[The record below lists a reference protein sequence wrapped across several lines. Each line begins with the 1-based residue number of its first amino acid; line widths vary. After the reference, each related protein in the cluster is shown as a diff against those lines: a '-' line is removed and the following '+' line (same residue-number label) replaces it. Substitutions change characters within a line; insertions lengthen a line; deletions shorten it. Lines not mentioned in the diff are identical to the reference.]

1 MTCNMDKEKKVGMM
15 EKPNTLVNFIRVKRM
30 VKVDSNGKMEASMMA
45 ILLMVTFKV
54 TVN

>member
-1 MTCNMDKEKKVGMM
+1 MTFNMDKEKKVGMM
-15 EKPNTLVNFIRVKRM
+15 EKPNTLASFIRVKRM
-30 VKVDSNGKMEASMMA
+30 VKVDSNGKMVASMTE